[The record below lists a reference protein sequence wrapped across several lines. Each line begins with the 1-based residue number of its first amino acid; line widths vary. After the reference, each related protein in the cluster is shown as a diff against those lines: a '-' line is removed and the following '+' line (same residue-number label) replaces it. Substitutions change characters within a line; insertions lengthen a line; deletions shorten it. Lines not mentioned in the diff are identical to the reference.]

1 MLLRE
6 GVSGDDV
13 KTLQGQLQD
22 AGLYKL
28 DIDGDFGPGTA
39 RAVRFFQQVAMI
51 TDDSIWG
58 SRESQPAFEKLRG
71 EGWEWGKPWRHKSG
85 IWVYGWRHPDLA
97 LIPDREGRCSYFG
110 GPEDKWDRGF
120 GQGLIKKPDGNH
132 VETAAELYEHFGDL
146 VDQGLFRK
154 NEDGREYQD
163 PLPNVYAW
171 RGGSGDNAKWG
182 WKTAGISWLL
192 NDHSFYCAMRW
203 RSGRYPDPR
212 VHRPA
217 FFYKGH
223 AAVTAPTDIGPA
235 KWTKKS
241 ADLSPGGLEALTA
254 ATGKVIQSCWAA
266 DGHKLGKAG
275 RDIPEDYR
283 P

>member
-28 DIDGDFGPGTA
+28 DIDGDYGPGTA

-51 TDDSIWG
+51 TDDSMWG
-58 SRESQPAFEKLRG
+58 SRESQPAFEKLRDG
-71 EGWEWGKPWRHKSG
+71 GWGWGKPWRHESG
-85 IWVYGWRHPDLA
+85 IWVYGWRHPDLD

-120 GQGLIKKPDGNH
+120 GQALINA
-132 VETAAELYEHFGDL
+132 ENAAELYDRYGDL
-146 VDQGLFRK
+146 VEQGMFRK
-154 NEDGREYQD
+154 DAEGRPFTD
-163 PLPNVYAW
+163 PLPDVYAW
-171 RGGSGDNAKWG
+171 RGGSGENAKWG

-203 RSGRYPDPR
+203 RRGKFPDPR
-212 VHRPA
+212 RHRA
-217 FFYKGH
+217 VFFYKGH
-223 AAVTAPTDIGPA
+223 TVVIAPSDFGPA
-235 KWTKKS
+235 KWTEKT

-254 ATGKVIQSCWAA
+254 ATGKVIKSCWAA
-266 DGHKLGKAG
+266 DEHKLGKAG
-275 RDIPEDYR
+275 RDIPEDYQ